1 MVEIHRSQFHPD
13 VFSSKTNFM
22 TVVGFEETQVFTRG
36 LQRLQGQIVMT
47 FYHSHIIA
55 IKLLLMNKMD

>member
-1 MVEIHRSQFHPD
+1 MVEIHRSQLHPD

-36 LQRLQGQIVMT
+36 LQRLQEQIVMT
-47 FYHSHIIA
+47 FYHCHIYSDKA
-55 IKLLLMNKMD
+55 FARE